1 MSDTQKRLIQKLKRE
16 FGNLILSALE
26 DDEVIEIM
34 LNDDGSLWIEK
45 MGCDMECLG
54 YPHINPKAFIG
65 TIASYLG
72 TTITVDNPII
82 ECELPL
88 DGSRFEAIIPPV
100 VANPIFTIRKKA
112 SKVFVLEDY
121 LAKS

>member
-1 MSDTQKRLIQKLKRE
+1 MSDTQKRLIHKLKRE

-45 MGCDMECLG
+45 MGCDMECIG
-54 YPHINPKAFIG
+54 FPNINPKAFIG

-82 ECELPL
+82 ECELPI
-88 DGSRFEAIIPPV
+88 DGSRFEGIIPPI

-112 SKVFVLEDY
+112 SKVFALEDY
-121 LAKS
+121 LAYS